1 MTTEELKPG
10 QKFPT
15 PTPGFG
21 DRVFYET
28 LLRQR
33 PDSVMAQE
41 WFVLS
46 SLVGLNCAQRQ
57 LLCCC
62 CCCCCYVRCCLLTNT
77 RMLFLLCSS
86 SSLGARTVSCLL
98 ERANHNTKTPQH
110 NTNQVRQLRGVTAR
124 RSQAAVPSCDG
135 TQSPGAPRRGRSR
148 IALSRQKESRQKGQD
163 IKRRS
168 LRCGHGGIEWWGW
181 NWSSDVVVLSITT
194 IPIVTVQVYRQPTM
208 L

>member
-46 SLVGLNCAQRQ
+46 SLVGLNCAQRY
-57 LLCCC
+57 C
-62 CCCCCYVRCCLLTNT
+62 
-77 RMLFLLCSS
+77 F
-86 SSLGARTVSCLL
+86 
-98 ERANHNTKTPQH
+98 
-110 NTNQVRQLRGVTAR
+110 
-124 RSQAAVPSCDG
+124 
-135 TQSPGAPRRGRSR
+135 
-148 IALSRQKESRQKGQD
+148 
-163 IKRRS
+163 
-168 LRCGHGGIEWWGW
+168 
-181 NWSSDVVVLSITT
+181 VVV
-194 IPIVTVQVYRQPTM
+194 VVVVTM
-208 L
+208 LLADQYKDPLYFFFFARCTHCVVFVGTREP